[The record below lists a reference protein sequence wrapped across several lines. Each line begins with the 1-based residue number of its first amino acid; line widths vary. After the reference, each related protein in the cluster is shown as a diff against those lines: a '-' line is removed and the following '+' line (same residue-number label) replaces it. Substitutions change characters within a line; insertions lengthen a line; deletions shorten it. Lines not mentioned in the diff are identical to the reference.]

1 MIDNPTTTKP
11 SLQRVAKFLSLVLI
25 LLIAISLMG
34 MQPAKIV
41 DAEAKI
47 EAEPVWSAYNDV
59 VYRSGQPSTNIT
71 QYTIPGEGTSTG
83 ILKNYA
89 DGSNT
94 PVTVTITE
102 SGVQGL
108 SGSGEYDGSEA
119 NSGTDAYLTF
129 HGIVDSTGLIVYG
142 SDSTWWVDLT
152 FTGLTAGK
160 TYTFATTANR
170 NRNESDYVSR
180 VSRFT
185 ISDVVSATNASTT
198 GVTVVNNETVAFSTG
213 YNTVNG
219 YVARWTGIVPGED
232 GDFKVRVNANSGNLG
247 YGPAV
252 FYLAE
257 EIVSDVEIESVAVS
271 DIDVPAALAIPDT
284 SATVAATPAAG
295 IASPTAAVTWQAP
308 DNPFDYSTVYTASVT
323 LTAASGHKFT
333 DSTTATVNGQAAVV
347 VLNGDGTL
355 KVSYAFPK
363 TADVPLTAIT
373 SVAVSDIIAPVALD
387 TPDILATIAAT
398 PVSGIT
404 SSTAAVTWQAPD
416 NPFDYSTVYTA
427 SVTLTAASG
436 YEFTSGTTA
445 TVNGQE
451 ADVVLNG
458 DGTLT
463 ISFTFPMTEAE
474 PVVYEIYLPLILK

>member
-11 SLQRVAKFLSLVLI
+11 SLQRVSKFLSLVLI

-47 EAEPVWSAYNDV
+47 QAEPVWTAYNDL

-71 QYTIPGEGTSTG
+71 QYTIPDEGTSTG

-142 SDSTWWVDLT
+142 SDSTWYVDLT
-152 FTGLTAGK
+152 FSGLTAGK

-170 NRNESDYVSR
+170 NRNESDYISR

-232 GDFKVRVNANSGNLG
+232 GDFKVRVNANSGNLA
-247 YGPAV
+247 YGPSV
-252 FYLAE
+252 FMLQE
-257 EIVSDVEIESVAVS
+257 EASDIEITSVAVS
-271 DIDVPAALAIPDT
+271 EVTIPVEGNQPDT
-284 SATVAATPAAG
+284 LATIEATPVTG
-295 IASPTAAVTWQAP
+295 ITDLTADLTWDP
-308 DNPFDYSTVYTASVT
+308 DHVEFDYDTVYTASVT
-323 LTAASGHKFT
+323 LTAVSGYKFT
-333 DSTTATVNGQAAVV
+333 SETTATVNGA
-347 VLNGDGTL
+347 
-355 KVSYAFPK
+355 
-363 TADVPLTAIT
+363 
-373 SVAVSDIIAPVALD
+373 
-387 TPDILATIAAT
+387 
-398 PVSGIT
+398 
-404 SSTAAVTWQAPD
+404 
-416 NPFDYSTVYTA
+416 
-427 SVTLTAASG
+427 
-436 YEFTSGTTA
+436 
-445 TVNGQE
+445 E
-451 ADVVLNG
+451 ADVTLNG

-463 ISFTFPMTEAE
+463 ISYTFPSTGPA
-474 PVVYEIYLPLILK
+474 PTINYIYLPLIMK

>member
-1 MIDNPTTTKP
+1 MITSSIVSRSSSKIATQVLLLLFVFIFAITLVGIKP
-11 SLQRVAKFLSLVLI
+11 V
-25 LLIAISLMG
+25 
-34 MQPAKIV
+34 MQAQ
-41 DAEAKI
+41 AASYAWE
-47 EAEPVWSAYNDV
+47 AYNDCV
-59 VYRSGQPSTNIT
+59 VTGSPANPANTTAIVCYNNNTSGTLKNF
-71 QYTIPGEGTSTG
+71 STG
-83 ILKNYA
+83 ASLGVTA
-89 DGSNT
+89 
-94 PVTVTITE
+94 TVTT
-102 SGVQGL
+102 SGSVGVQDT
-108 SGSGEYDGSEA
+108 SDYQGSIPNA
-119 NSGTDAYLTF
+119 GTDAYDLFNGKANIVGGIRMYNSSSSSVTLT
-129 HGIVDSTGLIVYG
+129 ITNLDPT
-142 SDSTWWVDLT
+142 
-152 FTGLTAGK
+152 K

-170 NRNESDYVSR
+170 NNTSYTGRIT
-180 VSRFT
+180 RFT
-185 ISDVVSATNASTT
+185 LSDVVSATNASSTGTT
-198 GVTVVNNETVAFSTG
+198 MNGLYTEFVTG
-213 YNTVNG
+213 YNTTNG
-219 YVARWTGIVPGED
+219 YIARWENIVPDTD
-232 GDFKVRVNANSGNLG
+232 GDFVVTFTNVGTETTA

-284 SATVAATPAAG
+284 SASVAADPVLG
-295 IASPTAAVTWQAP
+295 ITSTTAAVTWDP
-308 DNPFDYSTVYTASVT
+308 NVNPFDYSTVYTASVT
-323 LTAASGHKFT
+323 LTAASGYKFT
-333 DSTTATVNGQAAVV
+333 SGTTATVNGQTAVV

-355 KVSYAFPK
+355 TVSFTFPK

-445 TVNGQE
+445 TVNGQ
-451 ADVVLNG
+451 AAVVVLNG

-463 ISFTFPMTEAE
+463 VSYAFPMTGAE
-474 PVVYEIYLPLILK
+474 PVIYYLYLPLILK

>member
-1 MIDNPTTTKP
+1 MT
-11 SLQRVAKFLSLVLI
+11 
-25 LLIAISLMG
+25 
-34 MQPAKIV
+34 
-41 DAEAKI
+41 
-47 EAEPVWSAYNDV
+47 
-59 VYRSGQPSTNIT
+59 
-71 QYTIPGEGTSTG
+71 
-83 ILKNYA
+83 
-89 DGSNT
+89 
-94 PVTVTITE
+94 
-102 SGVQGL
+102 
-108 SGSGEYDGSEA
+108 
-119 NSGTDAYLTF
+119 
-129 HGIVDSTGLIVYG
+129 
-142 SDSTWWVDLT
+142 
-152 FTGLTAGK
+152 
-160 TYTFATTANR
+160 
-170 NRNESDYVSR
+170 
-180 VSRFT
+180 
-185 ISDVVSATNASTT
+185 
-198 GVTVVNNETVAFSTG
+198 
-213 YNTVNG
+213 
-219 YVARWTGIVPGED
+219 RWTGIVPGED